1 MSSAAVTLEKNAA
14 ANGSPGK
21 VAVVRER
28 LQSISQE
35 YKARAGRSSSEI
47 SSKCTTVDNFFDA
60 IAAERLR
67 RMPRDGGRLDGILR
81 RASRFAF
88 AVSSLGDA
96 VSGLILAANEGAA
109 LIWGSCLALLEVS

>member
-1 MSSAAVTLEKNAA
+1 MSSAVTPGIAAV
-14 ANGSPGK
+14 NGSPGK

-47 SSKCTTVDNFFDA
+47 SSRCTTVDNFFDA
-60 IAAERLR
+60 IAVERLR

-88 AVSSLGDA
+88 AVSSLNDA